1 MRLLSASKRLLQ
13 VEFWLKGLHQ
23 NTSTPSGD
31 VHMIKK
37 LGITLLF
44 LALGSVSA
52 LAADFNGKWTGDVQ
66 GRNGNTQTLTFDFHV
81 DGTTLTGK
89 ITTPRGDVDLS
100 NGKVDGDN
108 ISFDQVLNFNGNS
121 ITISYKGTADGADS
135 IKFTRTFGSNG
146 DRPPQ
151 DFVAKRGSADAAPAA
166 PAAPAQPAPPATPP
180 PPPTGTTAT
189 PQ

>member
-1 MRLLSASKRLLQ
+1 M
-13 VEFWLKGLHQ
+13 V
-23 NTSTPSGD
+23 
-31 VHMIKK
+31 KK

-66 GRNGNTQTLTFDFHV
+66 GRNGTQTLIFDFHV
-81 DGTTLTGK
+81 DGATLTGK
-89 ITTPRGDVDLS
+89 ITTPRGDMDIA

-108 ISFDQVLNFNGNS
+108 ISFDQDLNFNGNS
-121 ITISYKGTADGADS
+121 FTITYQGKAAADGT
-135 IKFTRTFGSNG
+135 INFTRTFGGGG

-151 DFVAKRGSADAAPAA
+151 TFVAKRAPADAAPAA

>member
-1 MRLLSASKRLLQ
+1 
-13 VEFWLKGLHQ
+13 
-23 NTSTPSGD
+23 
-31 VHMIKK
+31 MIKK

-44 LALGSVSA
+44 IALGSVSA
-52 LAADFNGKWTGDVQ
+52 MAADFNGKWTGDVQ
-66 GRNGNTQTLTFDFHV
+66 GRNGTQTLTFDFHV
-81 DGTTLTGK
+81 DGSTLTGK
-89 ITTPRGDVDLS
+89 ITTPRGDMDIA

-121 ITISYKGTADGADS
+121 FTIGYAGKAAADGT
-135 IKFTRTFGSNG
+135 INFTRTFAGGNG

-151 DFVAKRGSADAAPAA
+151 TFVAKRATDAAPAPAPAA
-166 PAAPAQPAPPATPP
+166 PATPPAP

>member
-1 MRLLSASKRLLQ
+1 M
-13 VEFWLKGLHQ
+13 
-23 NTSTPSGD
+23 
-31 VHMIKK
+31 MKK
-37 LGITLLF
+37 LVLATLF
-44 LALGSVSA
+44 FAVSSAVA

-89 ITTPRGDVDLS
+89 ITTPRGDEDIT

-108 ISFDQVLNFNGNS
+108 VSFDQVLNFNGNS
-121 ITISYKGTADGADS
+121 ITISYQGKAAADGT
-135 IKFTRTFGSNG
+135 INFTRTFGGGG

-151 DFVAKRGSADAAPAA
+151 TFVAKRSSADAAPAA

>member
-1 MRLLSASKRLLQ
+1 
-13 VEFWLKGLHQ
+13 
-23 NTSTPSGD
+23 
-31 VHMIKK
+31 MIKK

-66 GRNGNTQTLTFDFHV
+66 GRNGPQTLTFDFHV
-81 DGTTLTGK
+81 DGATVTGK

-121 ITISYKGTADGADS
+121 FTISYQGKAAADGT
-135 IKFTRTFGSNG
+135 INFTRTFGGSNG

-151 DFVAKRGSADAAPAA
+151 TFVAKRASADAAPAA
-166 PAAPAQPAPPATPP
+166 PAAPAPPANPP
-180 PPPTGTTAT
+180 PPPTNTTAT